1 MSSGLF
7 RPEASAG
14 RRHRLAGDVL
24 IAVPV
29 SWQILGYALL
39 ASLVI
44 VVIFI
49 SLATYARVEVVT
61 GVLAPDAGIATIVP
75 TRDGVI
81 TSLDVRDGED
91 VIAGTRLAAVRS
103 EEDAAVLTTT
113 GARVEAAIRQQDA
126 SLITQIEA
134 YAASASAEQQRLGAQ
149 RSGLEEEIAQLASQ
163 VALQNELIA
172 TAESDLARVRRVHE
186 QGFISGRDLQS
197 REDLF
202 LTRRQQLAQLTQALA
217 SRRSALAENQRASE
231 QSRAQANV
239 QQANLSAA
247 RAEVAQSAASAS
259 GARSYVLR
267 APVSGRVTALVARAG
282 QVASPAR
289 PLMSIVPRDSVLRAD
304 LLVGSAAIGFIK
316 PGQDVR
322 LAIDA
327 FPYQRYSTVPGTV
340 LTVASSAVSQPGPD
354 GAPVMVYPVTV
365 ALKQAEVSAY
375 GRSEP
380 LIPGM
385 TLTARIVTD
394 KQSLLQWLFE
404 PLFAIRR
411 R

>member
-1 MSSGLF
+1 MSGGLF
-7 RPEASAG
+7 RPEALAG
-14 RRHRLAGDVL
+14 RRHRLAGDIV

-29 SWQILGYALL
+29 SWQIIGYLLL
-39 ASLVI
+39 ASLATA
-44 VVIFI
+44 VVFM
-49 SLATYARVEVVT
+49 SVASFARVEVVT
-61 GVLAPDAGIATIVP
+61 GVLAPDAGVATILP

-81 TSLDVRDGED
+81 TSLDVRDGQE
-91 VIAGTRLAAVRS
+91 VTAGTRLAAIRS
-103 EEDAAVLTTT
+103 EEDAADLSTT
-113 GARVEAAIRQQDA
+113 GERVEAAIKQQDA
-126 SLITQIEA
+126 SLIAQIEA
-134 YAASASAEQQRLGAQ
+134 YAASASAEQRRLAAQ
-149 RSGLEEEIAQLASQ
+149 RSGLEGETAQLASQ
-163 VALQNELIA
+163 ISIQNQLIA
-172 TAESDLARVRRVHE
+172 TAEADLARMRAVHE
-186 QGFISGRDLQS
+186 KGFISGRDLQG
-197 REDLF
+197 REDLL

-217 SRRSALAENQRASE
+217 SRRSALTETRRASE

-239 QQANLSAA
+239 QLATLSAV

-267 APVSGRVTALVARAG
+267 APVGGRVTALVGRVG
-282 QVASPAR
+282 QVADPST
-289 PLMSIVPRDSVLRAD
+289 PLMSVVPRGSVLRAD
-304 LLVGSAAIGFIK
+304 LSVGSAAIGFIK

-327 FPYQRYSTVPGTV
+327 FPYQRYGTIPGTV

-365 ALKQAEVSAY
+365 ELQQADVFVY
-375 GRSEP
+375 GTREP

-385 TLTARIVTD
+385 TLTARIVTE